1 MKYIAW
7 IPGLK
12 MIAIGNSTALGHA
25 TNESDIDLFIVTAP
39 KSLWLVRILVTG
51 IFAILGVR
59 KTDKNHAGKMCLS
72 FFVTLEGMNLSN
84 FALPSD
90 IYLYFWCIYL
100 RPLVNYDDI
109 YQDFLHSQTW
119 ADFSEYAEE
128 IRTRTSEYI
137 VYSEG
142 GRKENIFSRWLDH
155 LFKVLFLPRTLRSFE
170 KLGKPEGVKIGEHIL
185 KFHDEDRRQ
194 EISKSFQKIL

>member
-1 MKYIAW
+1 MSIFIIIKNKYIQNFFQVFYVILSPLLFQMRFAKISRISPHKARYMKYIAW

-142 GRKENIFSRWLDH
+142 GRKENIFSR
-155 LFKVLFLPRTLRSFE
+155 
-170 KLGKPEGVKIGEHIL
+170 
-185 KFHDEDRRQ
+185 
-194 EISKSFQKIL
+194 